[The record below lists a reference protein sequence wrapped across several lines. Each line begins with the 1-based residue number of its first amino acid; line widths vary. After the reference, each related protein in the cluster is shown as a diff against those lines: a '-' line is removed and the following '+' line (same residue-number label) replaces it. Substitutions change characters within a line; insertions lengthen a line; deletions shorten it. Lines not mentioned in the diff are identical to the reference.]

1 MKTLCVIL
9 GRAGSKGLPGKNVAV
24 LAGRPLVAHTIEQAM
39 ASRRVDRVVV
49 STDGAE
55 IAAAARTA
63 GVEVVMRPAELA
75 TDTATVD
82 GAARHAVEEVERRHG
97 ERYEAVVIL
106 YANVPIRPAGLI
118 DQAVEKLITSGGDS
132 VQSVCPVGKLHPY
145 WMRRLTG
152 PNGDVLEPYQ
162 PNDVYRRQ
170 DLPAVYQLDGGIIAV
185 RRESLFIVEQGKP
198 HAFLGRDRRAVVTTP
213 GSVVD
218 IDDAK
223 DLAVARALVESPPTA
238 PESEPY
244 LTIGSRTITREG
256 RAYVIAELGVNH
268 DGSAR
273 RAMSLIRAAKKAG
286 ADAIKLQLFDARML
300 LSAEAELAGY
310 QTGSAKDPLAML
322 EALQLSVEPMRSLRE
337 LARELGLGFIVT
349 CFSPGL
355 IGVMRTLDVDA
366 VKVASPDCVNR
377 PLLEA
382 VATLEK
388 PLLVSVGAAEA
399 AEVSQVA
406 AWLRGLPGGAAMLQ
420 CVSSY
425 PTADRDASL
434 AAIRALP
441 GEFIA
446 GYSDHTTSAY
456 TGMLAVAAG
465 AVILEKHLT
474 HNRRAKGPDHAASL
488 DPKQFSQYV
497 QLVRQAEVMRGPAVK
512 RVLPCEADVRRVS
525 RQSVCAVRD
534 LPAGQVI
541 AEEDVTIKRPGL
553 GVPAAQLRQTI
564 GRRLVRAVAA
574 NHLIRE
580 DDLAAE

>member
-9 GRAGSKGLPGKNVAV
+9 GRAGSKGLPGKNVAM
-24 LAGRPLVAHTIEQAM
+24 LAGRPLVAHTIEQAK

-55 IAAAARTA
+55 IAAAARAA
-63 GVEVVMRPAELA
+63 GAEVVMRPAELA

-97 ERYEAVVIL
+97 ARCDAVVIL

-152 PNGDVLEPYQ
+152 AHGDVLDPYQ
-162 PNDVYRRQ
+162 ANDVYRRQ

-185 RRESLFIVEQGKP
+185 RRESLFIVEPGQP
-198 HAFLGRDRRAVVTTP
+198 HAFLGRDRRAVVTAA

-223 DLAVARALVESPPTA
+223 DLAVARAMMENPPAA
-238 PESEPY
+238 PEAEPS
-244 LTIGSRTITREG
+244 LTIGNRKITRDG
-256 RAYVIAELGVNH
+256 GVYVIAELGVNH
-268 DGSAR
+268 DGSLK
-273 RAMSLIRAAKKAG
+273 RAMSLARAAKKAG
-286 ADAIKLQLFDARML
+286 ADAIKLQLFDVKML

-310 QTGSAKDPLAML
+310 QQASADDPLTML
-322 EALQLSVEPMRSLRE
+322 ESLQLSAEQMRPLRE
-337 LARELGLGFIVT
+337 LTRELELGFIVT

-355 IGVMRTLDVDA
+355 VGAMRGLDVDA

-382 VATLEK
+382 VAPLGK

-399 AEVSQVA
+399 EEVAMAA
-406 AWLRGLPGGAAMLQ
+406 AWLRGLPGGVAMLQ

-425 PTADRDASL
+425 PTADEDASL

-441 GEFIA
+441 SEFVV
-446 GYSDHTTSAY
+446 GYSDHTTSLH

-474 HNRRAKGPDHAASL
+474 HNRRAKGPDHAASF
-488 DPKQFSQYV
+488 DPRQFAQYV
-497 QLVRQAEVMRGPAVK
+497 QLVRQVEAMRGPAAK

-525 RQSVCAVRD
+525 RQSVCATRD
-534 LPAGQVI
+534 LPAGHVI
-541 AEEDVTIKRPGL
+541 TEEDVTVKRPGL
-553 GVPAAQLRQTI
+553 GVPAAQLGQTI
-564 GRRLVRAVAA
+564 GRCLAKAVAT
-574 NHLIRE
+574 NHLIYE
-580 DDLAAE
+580 DDLMAE

>member
-1 MKTLCVIL
+1 MRTLCVIL

-24 LAGRPLVAHTIEQAM
+24 LAGRPLVSHTIEQAM
-39 ASRRVDRVVV
+39 ASRLVDRVVV

-55 IAAAARTA
+55 IAAAARA
-63 GVEVVMRPAELA
+63 MGVEVVMRPAELA

-82 GAARHAVEEVERRHG
+82 GAARHAVEEIERRHG
-97 ERYEAVVIL
+97 ERYDAVVIL
-106 YANVPIRPAGLI
+106 YANVPIRPSGLI
-118 DQAVEKLITSGGDS
+118 DRAIEKLTATRGHS

-162 PNDVYRRQ
+162 ANDVYRRQ

-185 RRESLFIVEQGKP
+185 RRESLFIVEDGKP
-198 HAFLGRDRRAVVTTP
+198 HAFLGRDRRAVVTDA

-223 DLAVARALVESPPTA
+223 DLAVARALVEIPPTA
-238 PESEPY
+238 EPS
-244 LTIGSRTITREG
+244 LTIGSRTITKDG
-256 RAYVIAELGVNH
+256 RVYVIAELGVNH
-268 DGSAR
+268 DGSLK
-273 RAMSLIRAAKKAG
+273 RAMSLVRAAKKAG
-286 ADAIKLQLFDARML
+286 ADAVKLQLFDAKML

-310 QTGSAKDPLAML
+310 QEASAENPLAML
-322 EALQLSVEPMRSLRE
+322 EALQLSVKQMRPLRE
-337 LARELGLGFIVT
+337 LAGELGLGFIVT

-355 IGVMRTLDVDA
+355 VETMRGLNVDA

-382 VATLEK
+382 VARLGK

-399 AEVSQVA
+399 TEVQAAA
-406 AWLRGLPGGAAMLQ
+406 AWLRGHTAGAAMLQ

-425 PTADRDASL
+425 PTADEDASL
-434 AAIRALP
+434 AAIRSLP
-441 GEFIA
+441 GYFVM
-446 GYSDHTTSAY
+446 GYSDHTTSLH

-474 HNRRAKGPDHAASL
+474 HNRKAKGPDHAASF
-488 DPKQFSQYV
+488 DPRQFAQYV
-497 QLVRQAEVMRGPAVK
+497 QFVRQAEAMRGPATK

-525 RQSVCAVRD
+525 RQSVCAMRD
-534 LPAGQVI
+534 LAAGHVI
-541 AEEDVTIKRPGL
+541 TEEDVTVKRPDL
-553 GVPAAQLRQTI
+553 GVPAAGLRGII
-564 GRRLVRAVAA
+564 GRRLGRDVAA
-574 NHLIRE
+574 NRLLRE
-580 DDLAAE
+580 DDLVVE